1 VTTARDAPPGQPSRA
16 AARLGAPAG
25 TDRPGRRRRARL
37 GVRARV
43 TVTFGLGALALSALM
58 AGITYFTARQ
68 FILNERQTA
77 ILRQA
82 YVNASYVRSALR
94 SSSPNVPQ
102 LLGSL
107 DTLPGSLSVLEAGGQ
122 WYATSISLGEDAIP
136 LALRREVLSGT
147 PALQHF
153 ALQGTPQLAVGVP
166 VPSVQA
172 AYFEVFS
179 LAELSRTLSILA
191 LALIAAAAVTTVA
204 GTVVGRWA
212 SGRAL
217 RPLSEVSAVA
227 ETIAG
232 GRLDTRLVAADD
244 ADLSALAASF
254 NRMTDALQERI
265 EREARFTSDVSHELR
280 SPLTTLSS
288 AIGVLTSHRDEL
300 PPRSRQA
307 LDLLAADVRRFQ
319 GMVDD
324 LLEISRVDSGSA
336 ELSLDEVEGGELL
349 RHAAAAAGAGT
360 VPVEIDDSV
369 AGQRLS
375 VDKRRIERVVA
386 NLVANAQQYAGGVS
400 RLALEPAPG
409 GIRLVVADRGP
420 GVPASERDR
429 IFERFYRG
437 HVAGQRGGGQGT
449 GLGLSLVAEHVRLH
463 GGRVWVEDG
472 LGGENRFVVE
482 LPVGPAHGLDG
493 PVAPAGHEPA
503 QGGNGVGGVRDDDKA
518 RRDDQP
524 SHGARR

>member
-1 VTTARDAPPGQPSRA
+1 M
-16 AARLGAPAG
+16 
-25 TDRPGRRRRARL
+25 
-37 GVRARV
+37 
-43 TVTFGLGALALSALM
+43 TFGLGALALSALM
-58 AGITYFTARQ
+58 AGLTYFTARQ
-68 FILNERQTA
+68 YILNERQTA

-94 SSSPNVPQ
+94 SPNSNVTE

-107 DTLPGSLSVLEAGGQ
+107 DTLPGSLSVLESDNQ

-136 LALRREVLSGT
+136 AGLRHRVLSGT
-147 PALQHF
+147 PAFQHF
-153 ALQGTPQLAVGVP
+153 SLRGTPQLAVGVP

-217 RPLSEVSAVA
+217 RPLAEVSAVA

-232 GRLDTRLVAADD
+232 GRLDTRLDPADD

-254 NRMTDALQERI
+254 NRMADALQERI

-280 SPLTTLSS
+280 SPLTTLSN
-288 AIGVLTSHRDEL
+288 AIGLLSSHRAEL

-307 LDLLAADVRRFQ
+307 LDLLVADVRRFQ

-324 LLEISRVDSGSA
+324 LLEISRVDTGSA
-336 ELSLDEVEGGELL
+336 ELLLDEVEVGELVH
-349 RHAAAAAGAGT
+349 HAAVAAGAGN
-360 VPVEIDDSV
+360 VPVEIDESV

-386 NLVANAQQYAGGVS
+386 NLVTNAKQYAGGVS
-400 RLALEPAPG
+400 RLALEPAPAG
-409 GIRLVVADRGP
+409 VRLVVADRGP
-420 GVPASERDR
+420 GVPPSERDR

-437 HVAGQRGGGQGT
+437 QVSGQRGGGQGT

-482 LPVGPAHGLDG
+482 LPAGTDAGPGEEARGG
-493 PVAPAGHEPA
+493 EGRATAGNGQAAGAPGTTNGAGDAGEPA
-503 QGGNGVGGVRDDDKA
+503 QEA
-518 RRDDQP
+518 RQ
-524 SHGARR
+524 